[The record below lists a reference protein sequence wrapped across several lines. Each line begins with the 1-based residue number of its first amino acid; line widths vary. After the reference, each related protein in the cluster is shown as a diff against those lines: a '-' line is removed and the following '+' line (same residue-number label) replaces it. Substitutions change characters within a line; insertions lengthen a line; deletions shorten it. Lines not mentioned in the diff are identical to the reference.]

1 MSTASL
7 RRDGLL
13 AGAGAAQ
20 RAQQRAVVGA
30 HWRADIGL
38 DAELARGLGVRPAA
52 RDIAGAGAPLI
63 ERALAQRV
71 GPGHV
76 HAFGDLHAAFIAR
89 IAHVLDAGLQ
99 VDRGQVGGLQPGDGP
114 EHVQQRARQLLDAL
128 GVGQGRRQF
137 REYPVHGG
145 SFARGW
151 GGTAIARARG
161 PAMRDYA
168 RPARAARRFQAS
180 ERPNSASIQSRS
192 APRRRLGAGF
202 GIGQMIGMV
211 AARRHAHVEQLDQP
225 ALGQFARDQLPLHQA
240 DRAAVH
246 DCLRHMAGFRE
257 GDAAAVVEIRHA
269 GGGHPQRPV
278 GPDHAAGP
286 AIHVAQRMRGQVAR
300 LARRRAGFEQARA
313 ANRHHH
319 RAEQPVRHDAGIAA
333 RAISDGRVQVM
344 GVGRA
349 AHR

>member
-1 MSTASL
+1 MAENSEHGLGL

-151 GGTAIARARG
+151 GGTAIGRVRG

-168 RPARAARRFQAS
+168 RPAARAARRFQAS

-192 APRRRLGAGF
+192 AATPAPWRRIRDRPDDRHGRRPPPRPRRTAGSAGPRPVRARPAPAPPGRPRRR
-202 GIGQMIGMV
+202 
-211 AARRHAHVEQLDQP
+211 P
-225 ALGQFARDQLPLHQA
+225 
-240 DRAAVH
+240 
-246 DCLRHMAGFRE
+246 
-257 GDAAAVVEIRHA
+257 
-269 GGGHPQRPV
+269 
-278 GPDHAAGP
+278 
-286 AIHVAQRMRGQVAR
+286 
-300 LARRRAGFEQARA
+300 
-313 ANRHHH
+313 
-319 RAEQPVRHDAGIAA
+319 
-333 RAISDGRVQVM
+333 
-344 GVGRA
+344 
-349 AHR
+349 